1 MSKSTQTTVTPLTS
15 EQENLLYDEM
25 DKVEERLA

>member
-1 MSKSTQTTVTPLTS
+1 MSKTLQMPLTS

-25 DKVEERLA
+25 DKVEERLV